1 MNSPYRLTKTRAIIL
16 FTLMLLGAFLLI
28 SWSSYE
34 VARQS
39 LNNEIEENT
48 LPLTSDNVY
57 SEIQQDLLRPIF
69 VSSLM
74 AHDTFVRDWVL
85 DHEKD
90 PNAMIRYLSEID
102 RRFDTIFSFF
112 VSDKTDRY
120 YDPKRVLETVS
131 EKVRRDQWYFQAKS
145 LPADK
150 SYFIDVRLDPEDHAR
165 LDIFVNYKVQDYQG
179 NFIGLTGIGISVE
192 KIKALIEK
200 YEQRYNRVI
209 YFVDKSGQVVLHGQS
224 FKRAMNIRQQ
234 PGIGPLT
241 TSILTVPGGS
251 YQYRDQGRQVLLN
264 TRLLPEFDWYL
275 MVEQRDHPLQR
286 VLYMTLLKNLGI
298 GAAVSVVFLLLL
310 WLTIGGYQRRLE
322 HMATTDKLTGVMN
335 RQAFELRFLL
345 FQRRRGSLLTGT
357 PVALAIIDID
367 HFKPI
372 NDYHGHGIGDRVI
385 QHIAGIIQTSLR
397 RTDSLCRWGGDE
409 FLVLMPDC
417 DSVQAL
423 ARMATLS
430 ALIEQS
436 PLIFDNKTI
445 PVTVSC
451 GVAEHQGKEGVDAL
465 MNRAD
470 IALYQAKQR
479 GRNRAEKWE
488 D

>member
-1 MNSPYRLTKTRAIIL
+1 MDSPYPLTKTRAIIL
-16 FTLMLLGAFLLI
+16 FTLMLMGAFLLI

-34 VARQS
+34 VARRS

-69 VSSLM
+69 ISSLM

-90 PNAMIRYLSEID
+90 PDAMIRYLGEID

-120 YDPKRVLETVS
+120 YDPRRVLETVS
-131 EKVRRDQWYFQAKS
+131 EKARRDRWYFQAKG

-150 SYFIDVRLDPEDHAR
+150 PYFIDVRPDPEQHTH
-165 LDIFVNYKVQDYQG
+165 LDVFVNHKVQDYQG

-192 KIKALIEK
+192 KVKVLIEK
-200 YEQRYNRVI
+200 YEQRYNRTI

-224 FKRAMNIRQQ
+224 FNRAMNIRQQ
-234 PGIGPLT
+234 PGLGPLT
-241 TSILTVPGGS
+241 TAILTVPGGS
-251 YQYRDQGRQVLLN
+251 YQYRDRGRQVLLN

-286 VLYMTLLKNLGI
+286 VLYITLLKNLGI
-298 GAAVSVVFLLLL
+298 GVVVSLIFLLLL

-322 HMATTDKLTGVMN
+322 QMATTDKLTGVMN

-345 FQRRRGSLLTGT
+345 YQRRHGSALQTGT
-357 PVALAIIDID
+357 PVAMAIIDID

-385 QHIAGIIQTSLR
+385 QHIAGIVQTSLR
-397 RTDSLCRWGGDE
+397 RSDSLCRWGGDE

-423 ARMATLS
+423 ARMEMLS
-430 ALIEQS
+430 RLI
-436 PLIFDNKTI
+436 
-445 PVTVSC
+445 
-451 GVAEHQGKEGVDAL
+451 
-465 MNRAD
+465 
-470 IALYQAKQR
+470 
-479 GRNRAEKWE
+479 
-488 D
+488 